1 MKTTFIYL
9 GVVALSF
16 NYTIEA
22 KVLEGFHSSTQ
33 LIQVFTTNEGIDTS
47 DAEIFNPNS
56 VIITSSERRIE
67 EVVAE
72 NILVTEFAK
81 EVYQPIGLESTIEDV
96 INENNMIIEN
106 ESNNEVYSL
115 NFEKIAT
122 GVQNIKVVNKNTS
135 IINDLKL

>member
-9 GVVALSF
+9 GIVALSF

-22 KVLEGFHSSTQ
+22 KVLKGFDSSTQ
-33 LIQVFTTNEGIDTS
+33 VIQVFTTNEGIDTS

-72 NILVTEFAK
+72 NILVTETEK
-81 EVYQPIGLESTIEDV
+81 EAYQPISLEITIEHV

-115 NFEKIAT
+115 NFEKIDT
-122 GVQNIKVVNKNTS
+122 LMQTIKVENNKTS
-135 IINDLKL
+135 VSSDLKL

>member
-9 GVVALSF
+9 GVLALSF

-22 KVLEGFHSSTQ
+22 KVLKEFDSSTQ
-33 LIQVFTTNEGIDTS
+33 VIQVFTTSEGIDTG

-56 VIITSSERRIE
+56 VFITSFERSIE

-72 NILVTEFAK
+72 NILVTESEQ
-81 EVYQPIGLESTIEDV
+81 EVYQPIALESTIEDV

-115 NFEKIAT
+115 NFKKIDT
-122 GVQNIKVVNKNTS
+122 LMQTKKVENNKTPVTS
-135 IINDLKL
+135 DLKL